1 MPVTART
8 DSIVDYLPLFVDL
21 RDRRCLVVG
30 AGIVALRKIELL
42 LQAGARVKVVAPES
56 TDAVKRLAD
65 AAEIALESRP
75 YVSGDQ
81 AGNSLVIAATGDAS
95 VDAEVFRDCRAAGIL
110 VNTVDSAD
118 LSSAI
123 FPSIVDRDPVLVAV
137 STGGRSPTLARVVRA
152 WLETRLPPAL
162 GRLAEFAAARREPVK
177 RTIGSVTS
185 RQKFWDRVIGG
196 TTGELVLKGEVE
208 KAGKQFERELHQ
220 PGPPAGS
227 VALVGA
233 GPGDPELI
241 TVRGLRLLQQADVV
255 LYDNLVNER
264 ILGYARR
271 DAERVYVG
279 KRRRFAG
286 VRQEAINEML
296 LEHALAGRSVVRL
309 KGGDPFIFGRGGEEI
324 ETLATHG
331 VDCVVVPGI
340 TAALGAASYA
350 GIPLTHR
357 HLAHS
362 VRFVTGHR
370 VHDEVNLNW
379 PELIDPNQT
388 LVIYM
393 GLLGLDEIC
402 AKLIANGMP
411 PDTPALMVER
421 ATLPDH
427 REIAAPVEVLP
438 EAVAKGDVH
447 GPTIVIVGEVVKLRD
462 RAASS
467 D

>member
-1 MPVTART
+1 M
-8 DSIVDYLPLFVDL
+8 DYLPLYVDL
-21 RDRRCLVVG
+21 RDEACLVVG
-30 AGIVALRKIELL
+30 AGTVALRKIELL
-42 LQAGARVKVVAPES
+42 LKAGARVKVVAPKA
-56 TDAVKRLAD
+56 TQAIQDLA
-65 AAEIALESRP
+65 AAGRVSLELRP
-75 YVSGDQ
+75 YVTGDQ
-81 AGNSLVIAATGDAS
+81 AGYALVIAATGDAS
-95 VDAEVFRDCRAAGIL
+95 VDAQVFDDCRAAGIL
-110 VNTVDSAD
+110 VNTVDSPN

-137 STGGRSPTLARVVRA
+137 STGGRSPTLARVVRG
-152 WLETRLPPAL
+152 WLEARLPPAL
-162 GRLAEFAAARREPVK
+162 GRLAEFAAARREAVK
-177 RTIGSVTS
+177 RTIESVAA
-185 RQKFWDRVIGG
+185 RRRFWERVVSGAI
-196 TTGELVLKGEVE
+196 GELVLDRDVERAGE
-208 KAGKQFERELHQ
+208 KFERELQ
-220 PGPPAGS
+220 QVSASAGT

-255 LYDNLVNER
+255 LYDNLVNDR

-271 DAERVYVG
+271 EAERVYVG
-279 KRRRFAG
+279 KRRRFSG

-296 LEHALAGRSVVRL
+296 LEHASAGRCVVRL

-324 ETLATHG
+324 ESLAAHG
-331 VDCVVVPGI
+331 IDCVVVPGI

-357 HLAHS
+357 DLAHS

-379 PELIDPNQT
+379 PELIDPAQT

-402 AKLIANGMP
+402 AKLIANGLP
-411 PDTPALMVER
+411 PETPALMIER

-427 REIAAPVEVLP
+427 KEIAAPVEALP
-438 EAVAKGDVH
+438 AAVASSDVR
-447 GPTIVIVGEVVKLRD
+447 GPTIVIVGEVVKLGD
-462 RAASS
+462 RETKP

>member
-1 MPVTART
+1 M
-8 DSIVDYLPLFVDL
+8 DYLPLYVDL
-21 RDRRCLVVG
+21 RDKACLVVG
-30 AGIVALRKIELL
+30 GGRVALRKIELL
-42 LQAGARVKVVAPES
+42 LNAGARVKVVAPSVTE
-56 TDAVKRLAD
+56 AVQDLA
-65 AAEIALESRP
+65 AADQVTLESRP
-75 YVSGDQ
+75 YASGDQ
-81 AGNSLVIAATGDAS
+81 TGHALVIAATGDAS
-95 VDAEVFRDCRAAGIL
+95 VDAQVFGDCRSAGIL
-110 VNTVDSAD
+110 VNTVDSPD

-137 STGGRSPTLARVVRA
+137 STGGRSPTLARIVRG
-152 WLETRLPPAL
+152 WLEARLPPTL
-162 GRLAEFAAARREPVK
+162 GRLAEFAAARREAVK
-177 RTIGSVTS
+177 RKIESVTA
-185 RQKFWDRVIGG
+185 RRKFWDRVVGG
-196 TTGELVLKGEVE
+196 DTGELVLNGDVE
-208 KAGKQFERELHQ
+208 RAGQQFEREMQQ
-220 PGPPAGS
+220 PDPPAGS

-264 ILGYARR
+264 IVGYSRR

-286 VRQEAINEML
+286 VRQEAINELL
-296 LEHALAGRSVVRL
+296 LEHASAGRSVVRL

-331 VDCVVVPGI
+331 IDCVVVPGI

-357 HLAHS
+357 DLAHS

-379 PELIDPNQT
+379 PELIDPTQT

-402 AKLIANGMP
+402 AKLIANGLP
-411 PDTPALMVER
+411 PETPALLIER

-427 REIAAPVEVLP
+427 KEIAAPVEELP
-438 EAVAKGDVH
+438 EAVASSDVR
-447 GPTIVIVGEVVKLRD
+447 GPTIVIVGEVVKLGD
-462 RAASS
+462 RELKP